1 LLRALQRSDLPPWQR
16 AGWALRRSEY
26 FSADGATHAAVA
38 ACRDAPA
45 DFGLGDA
52 GFTARRGRRC
62 RAPSHASLRS
72 VTGRRAAD
80 RAPRSRR
87 CC

>member
-1 LLRALQRSDLPPWQR
+1 MGLAILFAQTLLDLVTVH
-16 AGWALRRSEY
+16 LY

-38 ACRDAPA
+38 ACRDALA